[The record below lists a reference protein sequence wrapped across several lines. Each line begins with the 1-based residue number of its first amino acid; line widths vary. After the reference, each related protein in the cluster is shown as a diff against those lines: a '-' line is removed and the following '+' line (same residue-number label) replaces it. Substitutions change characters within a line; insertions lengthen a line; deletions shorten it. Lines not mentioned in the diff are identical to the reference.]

1 MFVWVYSSL
10 SLSLKSNVKNK
21 LNLISLSEI
30 GNKFNHKIEL
40 IKINY
45 ILYYYT
51 ATRVYL
57 LSKCNIIIQFG
68 GRGGRERVKNSIIN
82 CEQIYL
88 L

>member
-1 MFVWVYSSL
+1 MYVCVSIL

-68 GRGGRERVKNSIIN
+68 GRGRERVKNSIIN